1 MQKLGNTGNKSNMV
15 VKQHFDPLLDIK
27 KQKLAWT
34 ISSETTSEF
43 SNDKEVK
50 LDALSFRQQN
60 TVG

>member
-1 MQKLGNTGNKSNMV
+1 MQKLGNTANKSNKV
-15 VKQHFDPLLDIK
+15 VKQHLDLQLDIE

-43 SNDKEVK
+43 SSDKEVK